1 MSIQTAALSA
11 DTAGLGIDIRPL
23 SAVIGAEIFGVDLR
37 EPLEPNVV
45 TEIRQALL
53 KWRVVFFRD
62 QFIDAA
68 QQIAFAQQFGEITP
82 AHPNGGH
89 IDGYDEVK
97 PVTAEQQR
105 DSVKRVGEAP
115 EFQGD
120 KQRRWHTD
128 ITPVVNPA
136 LASVLRAVVVPPY
149 GGDTLWTN
157 LVAAYEGLSEPVRGF
172 IDALQAV
179 HSFGGGTRVHG
190 RGANYGESRY
200 SSVHP
205 VVRVHP
211 ETGEKGLFVNPNFTR
226 YIVGLTPREGSAILE
241 LLYAQLARFEY
252 TVRFRWAP
260 GSIAFWDNR
269 ATAHLAAV
277 DIDHA
282 DYERYLER
290 VTLVGD
296 VPVGPDGFRSQ
307 ALVGDEFGAA

>member
-1 MSIQTAALSA
+1 MAVQTPTELSL
-11 DTAGLGIDIRPL
+11 DVRPL

-37 EPLEPNVV
+37 EPLESSVI

-53 KWRVVFFRD
+53 RWRVVFFRD
-62 QFIDAA
+62 QFINAD
-68 QQIAFAQQFGEITP
+68 QQIAFAKQFGEITP
-82 AHPNGGH
+82 AHPNGEH

-97 PVTAEQQR
+97 PITSEQQR
-105 DSVKRVGEAP
+105 NSVKREGEAP

-120 KQRRWHTD
+120 KARRWHTD
-128 ITPVVNPA
+128 ITPVLNPA

-157 LVAAYEGLSEPVRGF
+157 LVAAYEGLSPSIKDL
-172 IDALQAV
+172 IDHLQAV
-179 HSFGGGTRVHG
+179 HSFGGGTRVFG
-190 RGANYGESRY
+190 RNYENGETKFA
-200 SSVHP
+200 SVHP

-211 ETGEKGLFVNPNFTR
+211 ETGEKGLFVSPNFTR
-226 YIVGLTPREGSAILE
+226 YIVGLKPREGNVILE
-241 LLYAQLARFEY
+241 LLYSELARHEY
-252 TVRFRWAP
+252 TVRFRWQP

-282 DYERYLER
+282 DYDRYLER

-296 VPVGPDGFRSQ
+296 VPVGPDGFRSEP
-307 ALVGDEFGAA
+307 LIGDLFGAA